1 MGAVF
6 LAAGP
11 GIAEGRR
18 VPPFRNVHV
27 YSLMAHLLGLRP
39 AATDGTLDSVRAVL
53 R

>member
-6 LAAGP
+6 VAAGP
-11 GIAEGRR
+11 GIARGKV

-27 YSLMAHLLGLRP
+27 YSLMAELLALRP
-39 AATDGTLDSVRAVL
+39 ARTEGSLDSVRAVL